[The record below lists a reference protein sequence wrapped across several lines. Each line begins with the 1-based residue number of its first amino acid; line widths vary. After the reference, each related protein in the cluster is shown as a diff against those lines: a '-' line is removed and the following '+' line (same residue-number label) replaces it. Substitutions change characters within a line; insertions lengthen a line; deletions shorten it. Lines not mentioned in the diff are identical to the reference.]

1 MTTLRRV
8 GLGLVVCAPS
18 GGGKTT
24 LLRKLRAE
32 FPNLRFS
39 VSCTT
44 RAPRPGEVHGQDY
57 YFLSEQEFI
66 TRRDAGDF
74 AEWAE
79 VHGKL
84 YGTPLSWVKEELAA
98 GHDLLFDI
106 DVQGAV
112 QLKAHLSKEAA
123 FVFIA
128 PPSLQALE
136 KRLRGRGTDDE
147 DTVNRRIH
155 NAAKEIAEA
164 PWFDA
169 IVENDNLDTAY
180 DLLRAVY
187 LTAGAAP
194 QRHKQF
200 IAALLKEA
208 KNLG

>member
-1 MTTLRRV
+1 MTLRRS
-8 GLGLVVCAPS
+8 GLCLVVCAPS

-32 FPNLRFS
+32 FSNLQFS

-44 RAPRPGEVHGQDY
+44 RASRPGEVHGQDY
-57 YFLSEQEFI
+57 YFLSEEEFI
-66 TRRDAGDF
+66 ARRDSGDF

-98 GHDLLFDI
+98 GYDLLFDI
-106 DVQGAV
+106 DVQGAA
-112 QLKAHLSKEAA
+112 QLKAHLNKDAV

-128 PPSLQALE
+128 PPSLKALE
-136 KRLRGRGTDDE
+136 ERLRGRGTDDE
-147 DTVNRRIH
+147 ATIARRMR
-155 NAAKEIAEA
+155 NAAREIAEA

-169 IVENDNLDTAY
+169 IVENDGLDAAY
-180 DLLRAVY
+180 DLLRAIY
-187 LTAGAAP
+187 LTAGAAT
-194 QRHKQF
+194 QRHKKF

-208 KNLG
+208 KDHG

>member
-1 MTTLRRV
+1 MTSRRS
-8 GLGLVVCAPS
+8 GLCLVVCAPS

-32 FPNLRFS
+32 FSNLQFS

-57 YFLSEQEFI
+57 YFLSEDEFM
-66 TRRDAGDF
+66 TRRDSGDF

-98 GHDLLFDI
+98 GYDLLFDI
-106 DVQGAV
+106 DVQGAA
-112 QLKAHLSKEAA
+112 QLKAHLNKDAV

-128 PPSLQALE
+128 PPSLKALE
-136 KRLRGRGTDDE
+136 ERLRGRGTDDE
-147 DTVNRRIH
+147 ATIARRMS
-155 NAAKEIAEA
+155 NAAREIAEA

-169 IVENDNLDTAY
+169 IVENDGLDAAY
-180 DLLRAVY
+180 DLLRAIY
-187 LTAGAAP
+187 LTAGAAT
-194 QRHKQF
+194 QRHKKF

-208 KNLG
+208 KDHG

>member
-1 MTTLRRV
+1 MTCKRS
-8 GLGLVVCAPS
+8 GLCLVVCAPS

-32 FPNLRFS
+32 FPNLQFS

-57 YFLSEQEFI
+57 YFLTEGEF
-66 TRRDAGDF
+66 TARRDAGEF

-79 VHGKL
+79 VHGRL

-98 GHDLLFDI
+98 GCDLLFDI
-106 DVQGAV
+106 DVQGAA
-112 QLKAHLSKEAA
+112 QLKAHLNKEAM

-128 PPSLQALE
+128 PPSLKALE
-136 KRLRGRGTDDE
+136 ERLRGRGTDDE
-147 DTVNRRIH
+147 VSIARRLH

-169 IVENDNLDTAY
+169 IVENNDLDAAY
-180 DLLRAVY
+180 DLLRAIY
-187 LTAGAAP
+187 LTAGAAT
-194 QRHKQF
+194 QRHKKF
-200 IAALLKEA
+200 LAELLKEA

>member
-1 MTTLRRV
+1 MTLRRS
-8 GLGLVVCAPS
+8 GLCLVVCAPS

-32 FPNLRFS
+32 FPNLQFS

-44 RAPRPGEVHGQDY
+44 RASRPGEVHGQDY
-57 YFLSEQEFI
+57 YFLSEEEFI
-66 TRRDAGDF
+66 ARRDSGDF

-98 GHDLLFDI
+98 GYDLLFDI
-106 DVQGAV
+106 DVQGAA
-112 QLKAHLSKEAA
+112 QLKAHLNKDAV

-128 PPSLQALE
+128 PPSLKALE
-136 KRLRGRGTDDE
+136 ERLRGRGTDDE
-147 DTVNRRIH
+147 ATIARRMR
-155 NAAKEIAEA
+155 NAAREIAEA

-169 IVENDNLDTAY
+169 IVENDGLDAAY
-180 DLLRAVY
+180 DLLRAIY
-187 LTAGAAP
+187 LTAGAAT
-194 QRHKQF
+194 QRHKKF

-208 KNLG
+208 KDHG

>member
-1 MTTLRRV
+1 MTLRRS
-8 GLGLVVCAPS
+8 GLCLVVCAPS

-32 FPNLRFS
+32 FSNLQFS

-57 YFLSEQEFI
+57 YFLSQEEFAA
-66 TRRDAGDF
+66 RRDAGDF

-84 YGTPLSWVKEELAA
+84 YGTPLSWVKEELTA
-98 GHDLLFDI
+98 GYDLLFDI
-106 DVQGAV
+106 DVQGAA
-112 QLKAHLSKEAA
+112 QLKAHLNKDAV

-128 PPSLQALE
+128 PPSLKALE
-136 KRLRGRGTDDE
+136 ERLRGRGTDDE
-147 DTVNRRIH
+147 ETIARRIN
-155 NAAKEIAEA
+155 NAAREIAEA

-169 IVENDNLDTAY
+169 IVENDGLDAAY
-180 DLLRAVY
+180 DLLRAIY
-187 LTAGAAP
+187 LTAGAAT
-194 QRHKQF
+194 QRHKKF

-208 KNLG
+208 KDHG

>member
-1 MTTLRRV
+1 MTLRRS
-8 GLGLVVCAPS
+8 GLCLVVCAPS

-32 FPNLRFS
+32 FPNLQFS

-44 RAPRPGEVHGQDY
+44 RASRPGEVHGQDY
-57 YFLSEQEFI
+57 YFLSEEEFI
-66 TRRDAGDF
+66 ARRDSGDF

-98 GHDLLFDI
+98 GYDLLFDI
-106 DVQGAV
+106 DVQGAA
-112 QLKAHLSKEAA
+112 QLKAHLNKDAV

-128 PPSLQALE
+128 PPSLKALE
-136 KRLRGRGTDDE
+136 ELLRGRGTDDE
-147 DTVNRRIH
+147 ATIARRMR
-155 NAAKEIAEA
+155 NAAREIAEA

-169 IVENDNLDTAY
+169 IVENDGLDAAY
-180 DLLRAVY
+180 DLLRAIY
-187 LTAGAAP
+187 LTAGAAT
-194 QRHKQF
+194 QRHKKF

-208 KNLG
+208 KDHG